1 MAFWFL
7 FIDSINGGL
16 LRLYSIDIK
25 ISILYKLS
33 FLLIGCIYLSK
44 VNLKLFFISVSLVMY
59 FFIWALLQN
68 FDNPL
73 AYFMKDFGEGVK
85 LISLIIVF
93 NIFSS
98 FSETDCKK
106 FILRFVVISSVIV
119 LVNIIMSLLGFG
131 VSAYSN
137 FGAKGFFYAGN
148 ALSGVL
154 VIFSTFIMAYYY
166 NVSWFKFS
174 ISFLLLLVFSF
185 IVGTKSGI
193 LGVLLSFIF
202 ISLYHLKMSIFSVA
216 KIFIILFILVLSI
229 NFTLDYLLQTEVFIR
244 AIHFYDTGGLV
255 RGLLSGRDLS
265 FFKIYEHFI
274 NSNVTTL
281 LFGFGF
287 YDLYNVVVD
296 NGVEMDFVDIVFLFG
311 LFTACFYFLLLFLLL
326 FISLYRI
333 TINDTLVSLTKCV
346 LVVSSFILILI
357 AFMAGHILYN
367 GNITL
372 LWGIVLALP
381 RWRQRNIKNW

>member
-1 MAFWFL
+1 MAFWL
-7 FIDSINGGL
+7 LLIDSINGAFL
-16 LRLYSIDIK
+16 LIYNIDIK

-44 VNLKLFFISVSLVMY
+44 VNFDLFLISVSLVIY

-68 FDNPL
+68 LVNPL

-85 LISLIIVF
+85 LITLIIVY
-93 NIFSS
+93 NVFSC

-106 FILRFVVISSVIV
+106 FLLRFVVISSSIV
-119 LVNIIMSLLGFG
+119 LINIIMSLLGFG

-166 NVSWFKFS
+166 NASWVKFS
-174 ISFLLLLVFSF
+174 LSFVLLLVFSF
-185 IVGTKSGI
+185 IIGTKSGV
-193 LGVLLSFIF
+193 LGVFLSFVF
-202 ISLYHLKMSIFSVA
+202 ITIYHSKISIFSII
-216 KIFIILFILVLSI
+216 KIFILLSMLALSI
-229 NFTLDYLLQTEVFIR
+229 SFTFDYLLKTEFFIR
-244 AIHFYDTGGLV
+244 IMHFYDTGGLV
-255 RGLLSGRDLS
+255 RGLLSDRDIS
-265 FFKIYEHFI
+265 FFKIYGYFI
-274 NSNVTTL
+274 NSNITTL

-287 YDLYNVVVD
+287 SDLHNIVGD

-311 LFTACFYFLLLFLLL
+311 LFTAFVYFILLFFTL
-326 FISLYRI
+326 FISQHRVTKNDRI
-333 TINDTLVSLTKCV
+333 VNLIKCV
-346 LVVSSFILILI
+346 LVVSSSILILI
-357 AFMAGHILYN
+357 AFVAGHILYN
-367 GNITL
+367 GNVVL

-381 RWRQRNIKNW
+381 RWRQRNINS